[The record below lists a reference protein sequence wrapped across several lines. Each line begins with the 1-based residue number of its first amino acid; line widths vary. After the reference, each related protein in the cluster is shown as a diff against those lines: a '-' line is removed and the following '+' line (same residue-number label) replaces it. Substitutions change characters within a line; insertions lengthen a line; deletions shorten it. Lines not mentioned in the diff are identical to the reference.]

1 MTPHLKGHKK
11 KKRANSDL
19 KHFSD
24 APNQNSDLD
33 LAKPKRLDLNRE

>member
-1 MTPHLKGHKK
+1 MTPHLKGHTKK
-11 KKRANSDL
+11 KEQIVRL

-33 LAKPKRLDLNRE
+33 LAKPKLLELYGE